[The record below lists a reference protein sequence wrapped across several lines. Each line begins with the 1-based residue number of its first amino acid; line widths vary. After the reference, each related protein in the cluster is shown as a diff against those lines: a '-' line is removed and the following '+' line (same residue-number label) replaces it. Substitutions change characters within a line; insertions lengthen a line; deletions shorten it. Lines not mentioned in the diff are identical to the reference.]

1 MTAKE
6 YLSQARYLDA
16 RINTKIKQ
24 LEALNTLATSATS
37 VLTGMPHSPNKATS
51 KMADIVDKIVDLQA
65 EINRDIDALVD
76 LKGEMRSK
84 LEMVPAEDYKA
95 ILEMRYLCFMSW
107 EQIASNLGLSVP
119 YTYKLHDR
127 ALKGFESRASP
138 NRCSRICPRP
148 LTRSRNPSSRSQ
160 AKNGALQSPSDLSQ
174 MRNTSTLPCPM
185 CSFSSIIQSPLSC
198 SHKEKT
204 HRPMSL

>member
-65 EINRDIDALVD
+65 EINWDIDALVD

-127 ALKGFESRASP
+127 ALKGFESRA
-138 NRCSRICPRP
+138 I
-148 LTRSRNPSSRSQ
+148 
-160 AKNGALQSPSDLSQ
+160 
-174 MRNTSTLPCPM
+174 
-185 CSFSSIIQSPLSC
+185 
-198 SHKEKT
+198 
-204 HRPMSL
+204 

>member
-95 ILEMRYLCFMSW
+95 ILEMRYLSERTANIAKKALGIHSVKRDGIWYW
-107 EQIASNLGLSVP
+107 E
-119 YTYKLHDR
+119 
-127 ALKGFESRASP
+127 
-138 NRCSRICPRP
+138 
-148 LTRSRNPSSRSQ
+148 
-160 AKNGALQSPSDLSQ
+160 
-174 MRNTSTLPCPM
+174 LP
-185 CSFSSIIQSPLSC
+185 
-198 SHKEKT
+198 KD
-204 HRPMSL
+204 

>member
-65 EINRDIDALVD
+65 EINRDVDALVD
-76 LKGEMRSK
+76 LRGEMRSK

-127 ALKGFESRASP
+127 ALKGFESRA
-138 NRCSRICPRP
+138 
-148 LTRSRNPSSRSQ
+148 
-160 AKNGALQSPSDLSQ
+160 
-174 MRNTSTLPCPM
+174 M
-185 CSFSSIIQSPLSC
+185 
-198 SHKEKT
+198 
-204 HRPMSL
+204 

>member
-107 EQIASNLGLSVP
+107 EKIASNLGLSVP

-127 ALKGFESRASP
+127 ALKGFESRA
-138 NRCSRICPRP
+138 
-148 LTRSRNPSSRSQ
+148 
-160 AKNGALQSPSDLSQ
+160 
-174 MRNTSTLPCPM
+174 M
-185 CSFSSIIQSPLSC
+185 
-198 SHKEKT
+198 
-204 HRPMSL
+204 

>member
-1 MTAKE
+1 
-6 YLSQARYLDA
+6 
-16 RINTKIKQ
+16 
-24 LEALNTLATSATS
+24 
-37 VLTGMPHSPNKATS
+37 
-51 KMADIVDKIVDLQA
+51 MADIVDKIVDLQA

-127 ALKGFESRASP
+127 ALKGFESRA
-138 NRCSRICPRP
+138 
-148 LTRSRNPSSRSQ
+148 
-160 AKNGALQSPSDLSQ
+160 
-174 MRNTSTLPCPM
+174 M
-185 CSFSSIIQSPLSC
+185 
-198 SHKEKT
+198 
-204 HRPMSL
+204 

>member
-127 ALKGFESRASP
+127 ALKGFESRA
-138 NRCSRICPRP
+138 R
-148 LTRSRNPSSRSQ
+148 
-160 AKNGALQSPSDLSQ
+160 
-174 MRNTSTLPCPM
+174 
-185 CSFSSIIQSPLSC
+185 
-198 SHKEKT
+198 
-204 HRPMSL
+204 

>member
-37 VLTGMPHSPNKATS
+37 VLTGMPQSPNKATS

-127 ALKGFESRASP
+127 ALKGFESRA
-138 NRCSRICPRP
+138 
-148 LTRSRNPSSRSQ
+148 
-160 AKNGALQSPSDLSQ
+160 
-174 MRNTSTLPCPM
+174 M
-185 CSFSSIIQSPLSC
+185 
-198 SHKEKT
+198 
-204 HRPMSL
+204 

>member
-1 MTAKE
+1 MKAKE

-127 ALKGFESRASP
+127 ALKGFESRA
-138 NRCSRICPRP
+138 
-148 LTRSRNPSSRSQ
+148 
-160 AKNGALQSPSDLSQ
+160 
-174 MRNTSTLPCPM
+174 M
-185 CSFSSIIQSPLSC
+185 
-198 SHKEKT
+198 
-204 HRPMSL
+204 

>member
-24 LEALNTLATSATS
+24 LEALNALATSATS

-127 ALKGFESRASP
+127 ALKGFESRA
-138 NRCSRICPRP
+138 
-148 LTRSRNPSSRSQ
+148 
-160 AKNGALQSPSDLSQ
+160 
-174 MRNTSTLPCPM
+174 M
-185 CSFSSIIQSPLSC
+185 
-198 SHKEKT
+198 
-204 HRPMSL
+204 

>member
-37 VLTGMPHSPNKATS
+37 VLTSMPHSPNKATS

-127 ALKGFESRASP
+127 ALKGFESRA
-138 NRCSRICPRP
+138 
-148 LTRSRNPSSRSQ
+148 
-160 AKNGALQSPSDLSQ
+160 
-174 MRNTSTLPCPM
+174 M
-185 CSFSSIIQSPLSC
+185 
-198 SHKEKT
+198 
-204 HRPMSL
+204 

>member
-119 YTYKLHDR
+119 YTCKLHDR
-127 ALKGFESRASP
+127 ALKGFESHA
-138 NRCSRICPRP
+138 
-148 LTRSRNPSSRSQ
+148 
-160 AKNGALQSPSDLSQ
+160 
-174 MRNTSTLPCPM
+174 M
-185 CSFSSIIQSPLSC
+185 
-198 SHKEKT
+198 
-204 HRPMSL
+204 

>member
-51 KMADIVDKIVDLQA
+51 KMADIVDKILDLQA

-127 ALKGFESRASP
+127 ALKGFESRA
-138 NRCSRICPRP
+138 
-148 LTRSRNPSSRSQ
+148 
-160 AKNGALQSPSDLSQ
+160 
-174 MRNTSTLPCPM
+174 M
-185 CSFSSIIQSPLSC
+185 
-198 SHKEKT
+198 
-204 HRPMSL
+204 

>member
-65 EINRDIDALVD
+65 EINRDSDALVD

-127 ALKGFESRASP
+127 ALKGFESRA
-138 NRCSRICPRP
+138 
-148 LTRSRNPSSRSQ
+148 
-160 AKNGALQSPSDLSQ
+160 
-174 MRNTSTLPCPM
+174 M
-185 CSFSSIIQSPLSC
+185 
-198 SHKEKT
+198 
-204 HRPMSL
+204 

>member
-37 VLTGMPHSPNKATS
+37 VLTGMPHSPIKATS

-127 ALKGFESRASP
+127 ALKGFESRA
-138 NRCSRICPRP
+138 
-148 LTRSRNPSSRSQ
+148 
-160 AKNGALQSPSDLSQ
+160 
-174 MRNTSTLPCPM
+174 M
-185 CSFSSIIQSPLSC
+185 
-198 SHKEKT
+198 
-204 HRPMSL
+204 

>member
-1 MTAKE
+1 MPMTAKE

-127 ALKGFESRASP
+127 ALKGFESRA
-138 NRCSRICPRP
+138 
-148 LTRSRNPSSRSQ
+148 
-160 AKNGALQSPSDLSQ
+160 
-174 MRNTSTLPCPM
+174 M
-185 CSFSSIIQSPLSC
+185 
-198 SHKEKT
+198 
-204 HRPMSL
+204 

>member
-37 VLTGMPHSPNKATS
+37 VLTGMTHSPNKATS

-127 ALKGFESRASP
+127 ALKGFESRA
-138 NRCSRICPRP
+138 
-148 LTRSRNPSSRSQ
+148 
-160 AKNGALQSPSDLSQ
+160 
-174 MRNTSTLPCPM
+174 M
-185 CSFSSIIQSPLSC
+185 
-198 SHKEKT
+198 
-204 HRPMSL
+204 

>member
-107 EQIASNLGLSVP
+107 EQIASNLGLSAP

-127 ALKGFESRASP
+127 ALKGFESRA
-138 NRCSRICPRP
+138 
-148 LTRSRNPSSRSQ
+148 
-160 AKNGALQSPSDLSQ
+160 
-174 MRNTSTLPCPM
+174 M
-185 CSFSSIIQSPLSC
+185 
-198 SHKEKT
+198 
-204 HRPMSL
+204 

>member
-37 VLTGMPHSPNKATS
+37 VLTCMPHSPNKATS

-127 ALKGFESRASP
+127 ALKGFESRA
-138 NRCSRICPRP
+138 
-148 LTRSRNPSSRSQ
+148 
-160 AKNGALQSPSDLSQ
+160 
-174 MRNTSTLPCPM
+174 M
-185 CSFSSIIQSPLSC
+185 
-198 SHKEKT
+198 
-204 HRPMSL
+204 

>member
-95 ILEMRYLCFMSW
+95 ILEVRYLCFMSW
-107 EQIASNLGLSVP
+107 EQIASDLGLSVP

-127 ALKGFESRASP
+127 ALKGFESRA
-138 NRCSRICPRP
+138 
-148 LTRSRNPSSRSQ
+148 
-160 AKNGALQSPSDLSQ
+160 
-174 MRNTSTLPCPM
+174 M
-185 CSFSSIIQSPLSC
+185 
-198 SHKEKT
+198 
-204 HRPMSL
+204 

>member
-24 LEALNTLATSATS
+24 LAALNTLATSATS

-127 ALKGFESRASP
+127 ALKGCESRA
-138 NRCSRICPRP
+138 
-148 LTRSRNPSSRSQ
+148 
-160 AKNGALQSPSDLSQ
+160 
-174 MRNTSTLPCPM
+174 M
-185 CSFSSIIQSPLSC
+185 
-198 SHKEKT
+198 
-204 HRPMSL
+204 

>member
-24 LEALNTLATSATS
+24 LEALHTLATSATS

-127 ALKGFESRASP
+127 ALKGFESRA
-138 NRCSRICPRP
+138 
-148 LTRSRNPSSRSQ
+148 
-160 AKNGALQSPSDLSQ
+160 
-174 MRNTSTLPCPM
+174 M
-185 CSFSSIIQSPLSC
+185 
-198 SHKEKT
+198 
-204 HRPMSL
+204 

>member
-76 LKGEMRSK
+76 LKGEMRSN

-127 ALKGFESRASP
+127 ALKGFESRA
-138 NRCSRICPRP
+138 
-148 LTRSRNPSSRSQ
+148 
-160 AKNGALQSPSDLSQ
+160 
-174 MRNTSTLPCPM
+174 M
-185 CSFSSIIQSPLSC
+185 
-198 SHKEKT
+198 
-204 HRPMSL
+204 

>member
-65 EINRDIDALVD
+65 EINRDIDALVG

-127 ALKGFESRASP
+127 ALKGFESRA
-138 NRCSRICPRP
+138 
-148 LTRSRNPSSRSQ
+148 
-160 AKNGALQSPSDLSQ
+160 
-174 MRNTSTLPCPM
+174 M
-185 CSFSSIIQSPLSC
+185 
-198 SHKEKT
+198 
-204 HRPMSL
+204 

>member
-24 LEALNTLATSATS
+24 LEALNTLATSATY

-127 ALKGFESRASP
+127 ALKGFESRA
-138 NRCSRICPRP
+138 
-148 LTRSRNPSSRSQ
+148 
-160 AKNGALQSPSDLSQ
+160 
-174 MRNTSTLPCPM
+174 M
-185 CSFSSIIQSPLSC
+185 
-198 SHKEKT
+198 
-204 HRPMSL
+204 